1 MSQNNLR
8 MKNVLI
14 SIFALVAATAFFSC
28 NDNSLEK
35 QRQQELET
43 LNTYIDENYP
53 DVEPKRSGLYYIEK
67 KAGTG
72 DTIKAGDRVQIFYA
86 TYMIILD
93 SIAVDQTSGFTKGYR
108 YDPLEFVVGTGSVI
122 AGLDEAMTYM
132 KKGTVATLIIDSG
145 LAYGQN
151 GSGSV
156 PSFTTLR
163 MDVEV
168 YKVYPAE

>member
-1 MSQNNLR
+1 MSQNNFR

-14 SIFALVAATAFFSC
+14 SIFAIVAATAFFSC

-35 QRQQELET
+35 QRQYELET
-43 LNTYIDENYP
+43 LNAYIDENYP
-53 DVEPKRSGLYYIEK
+53 DVEPTRSGLYYIENK
-67 KAGTG
+67 VGTG

-86 TYMIILD
+86 TWTLD
-93 SIAVDQTSGFTKGYR
+93 SFLIDESDGFTDGYR
-108 YDPLEFVVGTGSVI
+108 YEPLEFTVGTGGVI

-132 KKGTVATLIIDSG
+132 QKGTVATLIIDSG

-151 GSGSV
+151 GNGTI
-156 PSFTTLR
+156 PGFTSLR

-168 YKVYPAE
+168 YKVYPAN